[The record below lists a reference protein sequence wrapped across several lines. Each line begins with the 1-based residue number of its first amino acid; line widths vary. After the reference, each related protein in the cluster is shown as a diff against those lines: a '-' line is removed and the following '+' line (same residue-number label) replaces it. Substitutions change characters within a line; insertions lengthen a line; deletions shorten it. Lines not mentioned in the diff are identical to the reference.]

1 MIARILR
8 PVAGKFT
15 RPRLAPR
22 SHPSPGPKSNS
33 ELQRELEHLRETE
46 KQRRERIAELEKQVQ
61 EQQRKID
68 EQEKKIGEKQKELG
82 EAEKKIT
89 DLERQLALRRRNS
102 TNSSKP
108 PSSDG
113 LAGPER
119 PRGCRGPR
127 KKGRKRR
134 KAGGQKGHPGHW
146 RPLFPPERVNRVV
159 SLFPDQC
166 RRCHQPLPAD
176 PATRVTQAEPRRH
189 QVTDLP
195 VIEAHVTEYQM
206 HNLICGGCG
215 ETTQAP
221 LPPSVQGQFGPRLTA
236 AIAYMTVLCRI
247 PRRPMQCLLEQV
259 LGIPLSLGSTQN
271 AWEEASTAVAAPYR
285 ELEQAL
291 PKQPVL
297 NADETSSRTNGDKR
311 WLWVFVAQS
320 FVFYT
325 LQISRSTE
333 VLLRLLGQEFAGIL
347 GNDRFSSYLKY
358 LKKNAKVLM
367 QFCWAHFKRNLL
379 GAQEVARSRRGRR
392 FCRQALSCQRRL
404 FRLWH
409 RYRERVSVRGSPP
422 LTREQLIKKSIPL
435 QRKLFRLGQRY
446 LDCADPEARN
456 LAQALFR
463 HNEKFFIFLEHEGVE
478 PTNNVAERAERPAVQ
493 WRKITFGN
501 RSAEGELAVAR
512 LLTVRGTCQ
521 MHNRNALDYL
531 TQAIE
536 CHRAKQPAPSL
547 LKLI

>member
-195 VIEAHVTEYQM
+195 V
-206 HNLICGGCG
+206 
-215 ETTQAP
+215 
-221 LPPSVQGQFGPRLTA
+221 
-236 AIAYMTVLCRI
+236 
-247 PRRPMQCLLEQV
+247 
-259 LGIPLSLGSTQN
+259 
-271 AWEEASTAVAAPYR
+271 
-285 ELEQAL
+285 
-291 PKQPVL
+291 
-297 NADETSSRTNGDKR
+297 
-311 WLWVFVAQS
+311 
-320 FVFYT
+320 
-325 LQISRSTE
+325 QISRSTE